1 VSDAPDPTTAPS
13 DAAPAPAP
21 DLHPLLQRLM
31 SLLQAPALGPD
42 TLDAWASQPGHAL
55 LVFSEDPVRYRE
67 TLDLAVIVPEL
78 VRAYPGRFRVGLLP
92 PAAAR
97 AVAPRY
103 GFRKWPALVM
113 LRDGRYVGAIETVRD
128 WNEYCAE
135 ITRLLAS
142 EPVRPPGIGVAV
154 SVEGPDA
161 PQCH

>member
-1 VSDAPDPTTAPS
+1 VSDAPDPTSTAS
-13 DAAPAPAP
+13 GAAPAPA
-21 DLHPLLQRLM
+21 LHPLLQRLM
-31 SLLQAPALGPD
+31 SLLEAPALGPD

-55 LVFSEDPVRYRE
+55 LVFSEDPVQYRE

-128 WNEYCAE
+128 WDEYCAE

-142 EPVRPPGIGVAV
+142 EPVRPPGIGVAI
-154 SVEGPDA
+154 SVEGSGG